1 MPRISSP
8 LSIQP
13 SSDLN
18 EAEVEAPSGRLVPE
32 PATTWADSLDDA
44 SFDVF
49 ETFLQGLD
57 SSGLARPLLN
67 VALRAAAPGN
77 DSVWYGAMADHA
89 ATMLE
94 AEQVERGTRKSF
106 SERSKEYLSE
116 AMVLDS
122 TGEDLGLKTAF
133 NDPEFVEELEKVGE
147 ATFSGG
153 NTVEFL
159 NDGPAS
165 FQKRAELIEN
175 AKESIHL
182 LTWSIYDDPTGK
194 DTCAR
199 LVKKAAEGVDVRVI
213 VDRNISSRDTHKETL
228 VYLEENGVKV
238 IRWEDPEH
246 RQYGNHCK
254 VMIVDGTQAIAGGM
268 NPGDEYSHSWSID
281 PDYAGPK
288 WRDTDVYVSGTAG
301 VAQEE
306 LFISYWNDQVTRHNL
321 PFAPMSV
328 DTDRLREKAPRGGDS
343 KVAVISQQP
352 TDENF
357 TVLTTM
363 MKAISGATKSI
374 EIENAY
380 FLTLPGMDQ
389 LLQAALMRGV
399 KVRIFTNSD
408 KSVDEP
414 LVSEPIM
421 RSLPEIFEAGAEVYI
436 KKGDTL
442 HSKFLI
448 VDDTFVSLGSL
459 SLHPRSL
466 YYDTEMAIN
475 IIDPKA
481 AVALR
486 EAFDA
491 DVSGDQAIEIKSHE
505 DLKVES
511 RWYNRFIKKYYF
523 NHL

>member
-1 MPRISSP
+1 MMPRISP
-8 LSIQP
+8 LP
-13 SSDLN
+13 VLPAADLTD
-18 EAEVEAPSGRLVPE
+18 ADVKAPSGRLLPKSA
-32 PATTWADSLDDA
+32 PTWFDSLDGA

-57 SSGLARPLLN
+57 SSGLARPVLSA
-67 VALRAAAPGN
+67 ALRAAAPGKN
-77 DSVWYGAMADHA
+77 SVWYGAMADHA
-89 ATMLE
+89 AIMLE
-94 AEQVERGTRKSF
+94 AEQAERSTRKTF
-106 SERSKEYLSE
+106 PERSREYLEE
-116 AMVLDS
+116 AMAINS
-122 TGEDLGLKTAF
+122 TGEVLGAKTAF
-133 NDPEFVEELEKVGE
+133 DDPEFVKELERVGD

-159 NDGPAS
+159 IDGPQS
-165 FQKRAELIEN
+165 FEKRSELIEN

-199 LVKKAAEGVDVRVI
+199 LVKKAAEGVNVRVI
-213 VDRNISSRDTHKETL
+213 VDRNISARDPHKETL
-228 VYLEENGVKV
+228 LHLEENGIEV
-238 IRWEDPEH
+238 IRWEDPRH

-268 NPGDEYSHSWSID
+268 NPGDEYSHSWNID

-288 WRDTDVYVSGTAG
+288 WRDTDVYVSGEAG
-301 VAQEE
+301 VAQQE
-306 LFISYWNDQVTRHNL
+306 LFIGYWNDQISRQNL
-321 PFAPMSV
+321 AFAPMSV
-328 DTDRLREKAPRGGDS
+328 DTDSLRAKAPRGGSS
-343 KVAVISQQP
+343 KVAVVDHKP
-352 TDENF
+352 TDESF
-357 TVLTTM
+357 MVLTTM

-380 FLTLPGMDQ
+380 FLNLPGIDQ

-399 KVRIFTNSD
+399 KVRIFTNSN

-459 SLHPRSL
+459 NLHPRSL

-475 IIDPKA
+475 IIDPEA